1 MAKPSAGDFTGKQ
14 KAKLAKEAQLQQAE
28 AAKTVSM
35 VTAAEEKAKNAE
47 VVDYTKEK
55 PAPPVDTGPVDLTM
69 TDADDDDE
77 TIAKIVAS
85 TDDDTPAAGTVGEAT
100 DLTEEKPPPPVEPV
114 RVEKQKV
121 LIRAK
126 YDLSQVTVGRG
137 TFYDFEEGRQYYV
150 PPHVAQHLGERDY
163 VDVLS

>member
-1 MAKPSAGDFTGKQ
+1 MAKTSPGDFTGRQ
-14 KAKLAKEAQLQQAE
+14 KNKLAKEAQLQQAE

-35 VTAAEEKAKNAE
+35 VTAAEEKAKSAE

-55 PAPPVDTGPVDLTM
+55 QPAPVDTGPVDLTV
-69 TDADDDDE
+69 TNADDDDE

-85 TDDDTPAAGTVGEAT
+85 TDDEAPAAGTVGEPT
-100 DLTEEKPPPPVEPV
+100 DLTAEPQIPVEPV

-121 LIRAK
+121 LIRSK
-126 YDLSQVTVGRG
+126 YDLPQVTIGKG

-150 PPHVAQHLGERDY
+150 PPNVARHLNERDY

>member
-1 MAKPSAGDFTGKQ
+1 MAKNSPGDFTGNR

-28 AAKTVSM
+28 AARTVSM

-55 PAPPVDTGPVDLTM
+55 PAPVKDTGPVDLTV
-69 TDADDDDE
+69 TNADDDDE

-85 TDDDTPAAGTVGEAT
+85 TDDESPAAGTVGEAT
-100 DLTEEKPPPPVEPV
+100 DLTAEKPQIPVEPV

-121 LIRAK
+121 LIRSK
-126 YDLSQVTVGRG
+126 YDLSQVTVGKG

-150 PPHVAQHLGERDY
+150 PPNVARHLNERDY